1 MPRLQKNPLRAF
13 TADEQT
19 RLEQLARSHQT
30 AAVVVARAKTLL
42 AVNQGLPFTQAAL
55 AAGRTSGQGVGRL
68 VARFNQHGLAALETR
83 PGGRPPLIYGAAE
96 RHRILET
103 ARRSPDR
110 EQDGTATWSLTTL
123 QTVLRREPGLERI
136 STFTILSALHG
147 AGMSWQRDRTWCET
161 GTARR
166 LRKAGVVVVTDP
178 DTEAKKN

>member
-1 MPRLQKNPLRAF
+1 M
-13 TADEQT
+13 
-19 RLEQLARSHQT
+19 SH
-30 AAVVVARAKTLL
+30 
-42 AVNQGLPFTQAAL
+42 
-55 AAGRTSGQGVGRL
+55 L
-68 VARFNQHGLAALETR
+68 VARFNLRGLDALETR
-83 PGGRPPLIYGAAE
+83 PAGRPPLIYGAAE
-96 RHRILET
+96 RHLILQT

-123 QTVLRREPGLERI
+123 QTVLRREHGQERI

-178 DTEAKKN
+178 ETEAKKTTTANRD